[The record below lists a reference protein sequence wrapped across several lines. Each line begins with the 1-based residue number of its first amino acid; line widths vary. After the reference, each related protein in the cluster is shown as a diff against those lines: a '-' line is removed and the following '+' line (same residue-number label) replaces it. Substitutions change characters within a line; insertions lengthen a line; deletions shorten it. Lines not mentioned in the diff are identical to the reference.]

1 MGYTDAEH
9 KDMAADS
16 TEMVWG
22 NKKAAADND
31 MAPVHGSRL
40 CIHDRKDRTREK
52 PPLKILI
59 PFTIFLYARY
69 SVRTPGKK
77 RCRLSSG
84 IFFTPSRQLHGRQS
98 GAGTAAFL
106 LFLPQRPEHS
116 A

>member
-1 MGYTDAEH
+1 MGYTAAEH

-16 TEMVWG
+16 TEMVWE
-22 NKKAAADND
+22 NKKADADND
-31 MAPVHGSRL
+31 MAPVLGSRL

-77 RCRLSSG
+77 R
-84 IFFTPSRQLHGRQS
+84 
-98 GAGTAAFL
+98 
-106 LFLPQRPEHS
+106 
-116 A
+116 